1 MDIVHILQ
9 AFEEVLK
16 PMNLVYLFT
25 GVLAGIIAGA
35 IPGLTYTMAIILA
48 FPFTFGM
55 DSISGL
61 TLMIGIYIG
70 GLSGGLIASILI
82 GIPGTPSSVCTTF
95 DGYPMNQNGEPG
107 RALGLGI
114 MASALGTIFGTIVLF
129 ALGPIVAKLSL
140 KFGPWEVFS
149 LVLFALTLIAGLS
162 GKSLLKGLIAGCIG
176 LLISTIGFD
185 PTGQL
190 RFDFGIQDL
199 SGGISPLPVLVGLF
213 AISQLMNGV
222 EQIRTQSGIQ
232 TKKSIRIPVLKVIKD
247 LYREKWNALR
257 SAFIGCFIG
266 ALPAAG
272 AETATFISYDQA
284 KRFSKD
290 RDQFGKGHPGGIVAS
305 ESSNNAVA
313 GGAFIPS
320 ITLGIP
326 GDVAQ
331 AVMFGVLIL
340 HGITPGPGLFQNQP
354 VLVNSI
360 FVVILISAF
369 AMLLLQ
375 TVLLPLLI
383 RISLIPNSVLVPS
396 IIAMSCVGTYALNN
410 QMFDVWL
417 IVIFGLLGY
426 VLEKIHVPLGPVI
439 LGLILGPK
447 AEEELIKAFQISPD
461 VSSFFTHPISLFFII
476 LSIISII
483 FTFWQNRQDTKREK
497 SQTNQSEIQ
506 NNSG

>member
-1 MDIVHILQ
+1 MDAAAIVQ
-9 AFEEVLK
+9 AFSEVIS
-16 PMNLVYLFT
+16 PINLMYLFI
-25 GVLAGIIAGA
+25 GVLAGIIAGS
-35 IPGLTYTMAIILA
+35 IPGLTYTMAIMLA

-55 DSISGL
+55 EPVSGL

-95 DGYPMNQNGEPG
+95 DGFPMNRNGEPG
-107 RALGLGI
+107 RALGIGI
-114 MASALGTIFGTIVLF
+114 ASSAFGTVIGSMVLF
-129 ALGPIVAKLSL
+129 LLGPIVAKFSL
-140 KFGPWEVFS
+140 QFGPWEIFS

-162 GKSLLKGLIAGCIG
+162 SKSLLKGLIAGCFG

-190 RFDFGIQDL
+190 RYDFGIPQFAN
-199 SGGISPLPVLVGLF
+199 GISTLPVLIGLF
-213 AISQLMNGV
+213 AVSQLLKNV
-222 EQIRTQSGIQ
+222 EEIKKQTINLAKAQIHIP
-232 TKKSIRIPVLKVIKD
+232 IRQVWKD
-247 LYREKWNALR
+247 MYREKWNVIR
-257 SAFIGCFIG
+257 SSLIGCFIG

-284 KRFSKD
+284 KKFSKEKE
-290 RDQFGKGHPGGIVAS
+290 RFGEGHPGGIVAS

-340 HGITPGPGLFQNQP
+340 HGITPGPGLFQNEP

-360 FVVILISAF
+360 FVVIFLSAI

-375 TVLLPLLI
+375 TLLLPVLI
-383 RISLIPNSVLVPS
+383 RISIIPTAILVPS
-396 IIAMSCVGTYALNN
+396 IIVMSSVGTYALNN
-410 QMFDVWL
+410 QMFDVWT
-417 IVIFGLLGY
+417 IVGFGVIGY
-426 VLEKIHVPLGPVI
+426 VLEKLDVPLGPVI

-447 AEEELIKAFQISPD
+447 AEDQLIKAFQMNASISE
-461 VSSFFTHPISLFFII
+461 FFVRPLSLFFII
-476 LSIISII
+476 FAVISVIYSI
-483 FTFWQNRQDTKREK
+483 WQARSEK
-497 SQTNQSEIQ
+497 KPQPE
-506 NNSG
+506 SGTAI